1 MCMAAGGGASPRS
14 SLMLKIRRHAQ
25 QSLDLIS
32 YHRQSTCH
40 AVRCEEARN
49 RWIKHIPGGQ
59 CKIHTLKLWLLDTHL
74 FRTHSL
80 TTCDV
85 TGPIPEAED
94 KVMTQDKVP
103 GSRELPFSRRGRQVP
118 TTKQFIEL
126 WFEVVASD
134 MKNKKA
140 ESGTET
146 DRGLFQWV
154 VSEGLLGRWHLTD
167 TCRAGL
173 GKDCVKFWREECVL
187 AEGSMGKR
195 AGSRTISRSRSW
207 AGKGR
212 GWEVGST
219 PS

>member
-1 MCMAAGGGASPRS
+1 MTVRHTLIQDTFTDHLWCNRS
-14 SLMLKIRRHAQ
+14 YSRSWG
-25 QSLDLIS
+25 QSDDP
-32 YHRQSTCH
+32 RQS
-40 AVRCEEARN
+40 
-49 RWIKHIPGGQ
+49 P
-59 CKIHTLKLWLLDTHL
+59 WLQ
-74 FRTHSL
+74 
-80 TTCDV
+80 
-85 TGPIPEAED
+85 GAPIL
-94 KVMTQDKVP
+94 Q
-103 GSRELPFSRRGRQVP
+103 GGRQVP